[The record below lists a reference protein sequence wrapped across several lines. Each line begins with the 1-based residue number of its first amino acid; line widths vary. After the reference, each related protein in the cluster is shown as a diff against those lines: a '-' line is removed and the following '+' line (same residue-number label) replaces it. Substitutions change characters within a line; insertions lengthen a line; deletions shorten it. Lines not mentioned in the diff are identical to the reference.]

1 MEKEKE
7 GRKEGTGGKEKGR
20 ESGIGGV
27 KNRVVFAGRMWGGR
41 MLVTE
46 FRGSPAILC

>member
-20 ESGIGGV
+20 GKWYWWGKEQSGICREDVGGTY
-27 KNRVVFAGRMWGGR
+27 AGH
-41 MLVTE
+41 
-46 FRGSPAILC
+46 